1 MPGRVHPSKRKRE
14 KKELERKRKKSAP
27 VKKAIIAFH
36 PAASVFP
43 LMSGEEYAGL
53 VTDIRRHG
61 LREPIWTLDGKI
73 LDGRNRYRACQE
85 AGVEPRFREIQEN
98 GLLLNFVLSA
108 NFHRRH
114 LTPSQ
119 KATVA
124 VEVLPWLEKEAKQRK
139 AHGKT
144 GPGRTLPQKI
154 ADASK
159 GEAREQAAK
168 SFGTNRQYVQDAKK
182 LHQENPELFQAVKE
196 GKVTLSEVKRE
207 TRREERFLKA
217 KTLAASSCELNA
229 GLGQFPI
236 LYCDPPYRYEHAI
249 SDSRKIENHYPTM
262 PLEELCGL
270 PVGEVSASDSV
281 LFLWVPPPKLSEAMR
296 LIEGWGFDYRTYI
309 VWVKPRIGMGYYV
322 RQQSELMLI
331 AKRGNLPVPAPSNRP
346 LAVINAPRTEHS
358 EKPEEFY
365 RIIERMYPGLPK
377 IELFARKRREGWEA
391 WGNEI

>member
-1 MPGRVHPSKRKRE
+1 MPGRVPPSNGSAKRKNLNE
-14 KKELERKRKKSAP
+14 NGNNP
-27 VKKAIIAFH
+27 VAENKAIIAFH

-43 LMSGEEYAGL
+43 LMSGEEYEGL
-53 VTDIRRHG
+53 IADIRRNG

-85 AGVEPRFREIQEN
+85 AKIEPRFQELN
-98 GLLLNFVLSA
+98 GQGSPLNFVLSM
-108 NFHRRH
+108 NLHRRH

-119 KATVA
+119 KAAVA
-124 VEVLPWLEKEAKQRK
+124 VEILPWLEKEAKGRQRFSRGR
-139 AHGKT
+139 GKKGT
-144 GPGRTLPQKI
+144 QRI
-154 ADASK
+154 AGVSK

-168 SFGTNRQYVQDAKK
+168 IFGTNRQYVQDAKK
-182 LHQENPELFQAVKE
+182 LHQENPELFQAVKV

-296 LIEGWGFDYRTYI
+296 LIEEWGFDYRTYI